1 MNKIA
6 IAGTIIVVI
15 VAIVLGVYFGTKGK
29 ALEDSVIQKEV
40 SPPNNPYVPNTDVSD
55 LQKEIE
61 RLKVEAKEK
70 EAKAADEIKA
80 AADRADAAAK
90 AAIESANAAAQA
102 SSSSSS
108 SSSGSSSPAIV
119 DYVKITELF
128 SAGSS
133 GTFTPEVA
141 PELPPSDLPNVLGNF
156 SSSTENNTANVN
168 KTADSVD
175 ETKNIINEGKQIL
188 ADNIK
193 NDEERNKQ
201 ISDNDQKNIANAKT
215 LEERLKA
222 ERIADE
228 NAKKAQ
234 AEKAANDRIQSLF
247 DTLTEKVNNLSKDTL
262 AAGISSAESS
272 LYIINLLYSMLK
284 GNSEDIAGADGKG
297 GIYHEFNNDILG
309 YKAADSEIFNTVP
322 NRINDYINAYEN
334 VTLKDALDSLKRYLN
349 QKSSQVNSVLGRSN
363 EELLK
368 VPSKSTMDYY
378 ASEVI
383 RIRNGG
389 YNPGGKP
396 PVNPAIEV
404 RTNLDTYRKEGEG
417 YLKEANEE
425 NTSRFNTLT
434 KQLDNLKDSIK
445 NELILLNGSVG
456 PGPTDLTKVIDKTTM
471 GTAISNSLSA
481 TNRLK
486 NINIKLDEMKTLRD
500 TIKNNVDSLK
510 KAKKEYLDGAKIT
523 TAMLDKFIT
532 DSNGLVSA
540 CETVSTTVDNE
551 LKTYQSKSHTLQA
564 LSNQITSIFNKINEV
579 ENKKLF
585 NTTNIV
591 ELNNIRTSIAKAVGN
606 SGSITSYDDS
616 RKIANIKNASLW
628 GNYTFALRR
637 NMGQI

>member
-6 IAGTIIVVI
+6 LTGIIIVVI

-29 ALEDSVIQKEV
+29 AVIKEEV
-40 SPPNNPYVPNTDVSD
+40 SPPNDPYVPNTDVSD
-55 LQKEIE
+55 LQNEIE
-61 RLKVEAKEK
+61 RLKTEAKEK

-90 AAIESANAAAQA
+90 AAIESANAAAAQA

-108 SSSGSSSPAIV
+108 SSPGSPAIV

-128 SAGSS
+128 SGGSS

-175 ETKNIINEGKQIL
+175 ETKNIIDQGKQIL

-201 ISDNDQKNIANAKT
+201 ISDNDQKNIANATT

-228 NAKKAQ
+228 NAKRAQ
-234 AEKAANDRIQSLF
+234 AEKAANDKIQSLF
-247 DTLTEKVNNLSKDTL
+247 DTLTAQVNKLSNDTL
-262 AAGISSAESS
+262 ASGISSAESS

-284 GNSEDIAGADGKG
+284 GNSEDIVGANGKG
-297 GIYHEFNNDILG
+297 GIYSEFNNDITG
-309 YKAADSEIFNTVP
+309 YKDADSEIFNTVP
-322 NRINDYINAYEN
+322 NRINGYINNYEN
-334 VTLKDALDSLKRYLN
+334 VTLKDALSELKSSLN
-349 QKSSQVNSVLGRSN
+349 QKLRDVNSVLGRSN

-368 VPSKSTMDYY
+368 VPSKAQMDYY
-378 ASEVI
+378 KFERDNI
-383 RIRNGG
+383 RRGG
-389 YNPGGKP
+389 YNQYAPAPGP
-396 PVNPAIEV
+396 PNPAV
-404 RTNLDTYRKEGEG
+404 SSQNNLDAYKKEGEV
-417 YLKEANEE
+417 YLKEANEQ
-425 NTSRFNTLT
+425 NTNKFKTLT
-434 KQLDNLKDSIK
+434 LELDNLKDSIK

-456 PGPTDLTKVIDKTTM
+456 PGPTDLTKVIDKTKI
-471 GTAISNSLSA
+471 GTAISYSLSA

-486 NINIKLDEMKTLRD
+486 NINTKLAEMKTLRD
-500 TIKNNVDSLK
+500 TIINNVNSLK
-510 KAKKEYLDGAKIT
+510 KAKKEYLDGAKPYPIT

-532 DSNGLVSA
+532 DSNSLVSA
-540 CETVSTTVDNE
+540 CETVSTNVDNE

-564 LSNQITSIFNKINEV
+564 LANQITSIFNKINEV

-591 ELNNIRTSIAKAVGN
+591 ELNNIRTSIGKAVGN
-606 SGSITSYDDS
+606 SGSTTSYDDS

-628 GNYTFALRR
+628 GNYTFALKR